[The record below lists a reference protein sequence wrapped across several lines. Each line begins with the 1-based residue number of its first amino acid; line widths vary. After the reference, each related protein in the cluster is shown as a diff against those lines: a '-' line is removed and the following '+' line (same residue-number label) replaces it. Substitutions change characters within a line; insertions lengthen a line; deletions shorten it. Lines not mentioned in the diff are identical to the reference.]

1 MGEPSVTILIH
12 STTLITLDDAS
23 NAMHGAAIAI
33 DGGRIAAAQLDSQG
47 IAPLYT
53 TPEEFGRIGRADR
66 EKWRPIAQLANRAS
80 Q

>member
-1 MGEPSVTILIH
+1 MTILIH

-33 DGGRIAAAQLDSQG
+33 DGGRIVAAQLDSQG